1 MRIPAFWVI
10 AGALAIGLT
19 SCGGD
24 PEPPSTPSASPSAS
38 ATATSSPSP
47 AAASSFSS
55 GTLVAQKG
63 KDGKDSKN
71 GKDAKEKDSKS
82 KDQNSI
88 PGLVQSTDP
97 SERAKLVQNSIK
109 ADKTNRIDPFSSLP
123 PLITFST
130 PRVAGTG
137 LTPDQASGGDKSS
150 SVPELPKFPEIK
162 FPDLPQ
168 GASGSKGSGSKG
180 SGSNGSGS
188 KGSGSKGSS
197 GTKGRPNAP
206 LPLIPFSP
214 PKAPP
219 AGIPTIPPIP
229 EPTLARQ
236 VEVTGVVKIGGTVQA
251 IVKAPNEPTSRYVG
265 IGQRLSNGQILV
277 KRIELN
283 PGSDPIVI
291 LEENGIEV
299 PVMVGSSK
307 KKTP

>member
-1 MRIPAFWVI
+1 MRIPASWVI

-19 SCGGD
+19 SCGGED
-24 PEPPSTPSASPSAS
+24 VNTSSSPSPSPSANATASASPSA
-38 ATATSSPSP
+38 SP

-55 GTLVAQKG
+55 GTVVAQKG
-63 KDGKDSKN
+63 KDGKDAKGGK
-71 GKDAKEKDSKS
+71 GKDGKPKDP
-82 KDQNSI
+82 NSI

-109 ADKTNRIDPFSSLP
+109 AEKSDRIDPFSSLP
-123 PLITFST
+123 PLIAFST

-137 LTPDQASGGDKSS
+137 LSPDKSVTGDKSS
-150 SVPELPKFPEIK
+150 NVPELPKFPEIK
-162 FPDLPQ
+162 FPEMP
-168 GASGSKGSGSKG
+168 KGSGSGAKTPALP
-180 SGSNGSGS
+180 N
-188 KGSGSKGSS
+188 
-197 GTKGRPNAP
+197 RPQPSRPGIPSAP
-206 LPLIPFSP
+206 LAP
-214 PKAPP
+214 PKAP
-219 AGIPTIPPIP
+219 AGIPVIPPIP
-229 EPTLARQ
+229 QPTLARQ

-265 IGQRLSNGQILV
+265 VGQRLSNGQILV

-283 PGSDPIVI
+283 PGSEPVVI